1 MKKLRILLAVFLI
14 GCTLLSVCSCGQ
26 KATVAPAEVSGSVLR
41 AEADPAF
48 EITVTDSKGVA
59 VADVELH
66 LCIDSATYISATT
79 GENGI
84 ATFDA
89 EVSEGDSLI
98 VVSYPD
104 GYEYDG
110 EKEIV
115 FEESVE
121 DFSLEINKKG
131 GFDLFSVLG
140 LLGGLALFLY
150 GMTVMGNALEK
161 RAGNKLKMLL
171 ETLTSNTFKGFLLGL
186 IVTLVIQSSSATT
199 VMVVGFVNSGIMT
212 LRQATGVI
220 MGANL
225 GTSVTAWV
233 LSLTGIESSN
243 FWIRLCKPS
252 SFVPVLAV
260 IGIYLFMFQKKPKH
274 KDTGVIFLGFAALMF
289 GMEMMSDAVSGLRDV
304 PEFTQIL
311 TIFSNPILGVLAGTI
326 LTAIVQSSSAS
337 VGILQALTT
346 SGTVMYATAIP
357 VIMGQNIG
365 TCVSAMISSVGA
377 SKNAKRAAVI
387 HLAFNVIATLILLP
401 IWYLVDGFVDFGF
414 VDTAADPLGIATVH
428 TAFKL
433 FALLL
438 LMPASRLLEK
448 LANLIIKDDK
458 TSDGTELLD
467 ERLLVTPPVAIA
479 RCKEVTI
486 AMAKISVNS
495 LQDSIRLLDNYDE
508 KLYDRI
514 REDENRVDLY
524 EDKLGSYLVKL
535 TSQDMNEED
544 SLEANKLLHVISDF
558 ERISDHALNIA
569 ASAEEI
575 HDKKLEFSSEAK
587 KELATLTNAI
597 KEILDLTLESFIADN
612 LDKAIIVEPLEQV
625 VDHLKE
631 LLRKRHIK
639 RLRKQE
645 CTIELGF
652 VLTDILTNFERVSD
666 HCSNI
671 AACMLEISHDE
682 FDIHEYLRKVKGGT
696 EEEYNHYFDY
706 YSMKYSLSE

>member
-1 MKKLRILLAVFLI
+1 M
-14 GCTLLSVCSCGQ
+14 
-26 KATVAPAEVSGSVLR
+26 
-41 AEADPAF
+41 
-48 EITVTDSKGVA
+48 
-59 VADVELH
+59 
-66 LCIDSATYISATT
+66 
-79 GENGI
+79 
-84 ATFDA
+84 
-89 EVSEGDSLI
+89 
-98 VVSYPD
+98 
-104 GYEYDG
+104 
-110 EKEIV
+110 
-115 FEESVE
+115 
-121 DFSLEINKKG
+121 
-131 GFDLFSVLG
+131 DLFDILA

-171 ETLTSNTFKGFLLGL
+171 ETMTSNTLKGFLLGL

-225 GTSVTAWV
+225 GTSITAWI

-260 IGIYLFMFQKKPKH
+260 IGIYLFMFQKKQKH
-274 KDTGVIFLGFAALMF
+274 KDTGVILLGFATLMF
-289 GMEMMSDAVSGLRDV
+289 GMEMMSDAVAGLKEV

-311 TIFSNPILGVLAGTI
+311 TVFSNPILGVLAGTI

-346 SGTVMYATAIP
+346 SGTVTYATAIP

-377 SKNAKRAAVI
+377 SKNAKRAAII
-387 HLAFNVIATLILLP
+387 HLSFNVIATLVLLP
-401 IWYLVDGFVDFGF
+401 LWYLVDWIFDFSFVE
-414 VDTAADPLGIATVH
+414 TAANPLGIATVH
-428 TAFKL
+428 TIFKL
-433 FALLL
+433 FALVI

-448 LANLIIKDDK
+448 LAVAVVKEGK
-458 TSDGTELLD
+458 TNDGTELLD
-467 ERLLVTPPVAIA
+467 ERLLATPSVAIA

-486 AMAKISVNS
+486 TMANVAVGS
-495 LQDSIRLLDNYDE
+495 LNDAIGLLEGYDE
-508 KLYDRI
+508 KILEKI
-514 REDENRVDLY
+514 RDDENKVDMY

-535 TSQDMNEED
+535 TSQSLSELD
-544 SLEANKLLHVISDF
+544 SHEANKLLHVISDF
-558 ERISDHALNIA
+558 ERISDHALNLA

-575 HDKKLEFSSEAK
+575 HDKKLEFSGAAK
-587 KELATLTNAI
+587 RELATLTTAI
-597 KEILDLTLESFIADN
+597 NEILSITLESFSSDN
-612 LDKAIIVEPLEQV
+612 LDKAIMVEPLEQV

-671 AACMLEISHDE
+671 AACLLEIAHDE
-682 FDIHEYLRKVKGGT
+682 FDIHEYLRNVKGGS
-696 EEEYNHYFDY
+696 EEEFNHYFEY
-706 YSMKYSLSE
+706 YTMKYAINE